1 MIHCHL
7 RSLEEDLDGQR
18 RYDGKRNCEEEPRSA
33 HEANRLLRF
42 AAQLVPSITRLRSIK
57 NRAFILILR
66 GRESKSLIFDFFFC
80 NLQGTYQ
87 FLFLY
92 LKTQILF
99 LQINQ

>member
-66 GRESKSLIFDFFFC
+66 GRESKSLIFDFFLVTCKALTSF
-80 NLQGTYQ
+80 
-87 FLFLY
+87 FFF
-92 LKTQILF
+92 I
-99 LQINQ
+99 